1 MARNK
6 IREVSKKTKPQSKT
20 RSATDRK
27 RKKLA
32 GTEKVCPN
40 CSSVDIYSIIDE
52 EYTEVTHST
61 LSEAATNVNCVFCRF
76 VVQFSI
82 TKYGTLDESMLQST
96 VCTLGRWYVLFDEQY
111 RQGGLMYY
119 AEFQLMIKLEHRCPY
134 TPCDGASCL
143 NETNRLEY
151 KTTNLDLLEMSPS
164 ILTTSVPS
172 TVARKRLDPIFNP
185 EKLLSWLRRSELDE
199 LQRSPSIENKA
210 SSLDALFHAN
220 RFRVLDIE
228 TSEIVVLRYL
238 TRYLALSYVWG
249 NVGHCSSALNRQSC
263 CNNSFSAHECATS
276 VDVKQ
281 LPWTIQ
287 DSIGLLKRI
296 GERYLWVDALCISQG
311 DLDDKAAI
319 IPEMGAIY
327 GNAYLTIVA
336 ADGSHSNDR
345 LSRLVNGEPP
355 EEWIPIT
362 TRLGETLLSPA
373 RPTIDQAMAHSTW
386 NMRGWTFQERVLS
399 RRCVLFTKYGVYFD
413 CRILRASEAYELVPN
428 GHNGASLGLS
438 GDAYDAFHSDRGSR
452 LGNYATVLAA
462 YSKRKLSH
470 RGDRLDAFTGIL
482 RHLQPQGMSVEQIEA
497 LSGLPLRDFISS
509 LHWSGQVKPRD
520 SYRLKAGLPKQLKPL
535 RKMNRLILDA
545 RRSHYLPSWSWSGWE
560 GFVVFDD
567 SVVFLTDP
575 KVLVWHGLAEPTVIN
590 AANIVCYTPYSPT
603 NFEPELSPVT
613 KPLRVMLHMWVKAW
627 PCSLVPKT
635 QQGTDT
641 IYTVEP
647 RRLQTDILQDEDE
660 ENEVILPEG
669 VDPSSTF
676 ELLCLHDKSQRYIL
690 VREVDSFMER
700 VDLVY
705 HPYLRR
711 LSNEFV
717 VKYVRLC

>member
-1 MARNK
+1 
-6 IREVSKKTKPQSKT
+6 
-20 RSATDRK
+20 
-27 RKKLA
+27 
-32 GTEKVCPN
+32 
-40 CSSVDIYSIIDE
+40 
-52 EYTEVTHST
+52 
-61 LSEAATNVNCVFCRF
+61 
-76 VVQFSI
+76 
-82 TKYGTLDESMLQST
+82 
-96 VCTLGRWYVLFDEQY
+96 
-111 RQGGLMYY
+111 MYY
-119 AEFQLMIKLEHRCPY
+119 AEFQLMIKLVHRCPN
-134 TPCDGASCL
+134 TPCDDALCL
-143 NETNRLEY
+143 NKVNRLEY
-151 KTTNLDLLEMSPS
+151 EATNLDLLDISPS
-164 ILTTSVPS
+164 ILATSVPS
-172 TVARKRLDPIFNP
+172 TVARRRLDPIFDP
-185 EKLLSWLRRSELDE
+185 EKLLDWLRRSEFDE
-199 LQRSPSIENKA
+199 LQRSSSIENKA
-210 SSLDALFHAN
+210 SSSLDTLFHAN
-220 RFRVLDIE
+220 RFRVLDVE

-238 TRYLALSYVWG
+238 TRFLALSYVWG
-249 NVGHCSSALNRQSC
+249 NVGNCSSAIKRQSC
-263 CNNSFSAHECATS
+263 CNSSFSAHECATS

-296 GERYLWVDALCISQG
+296 GQRYLWVDALCIYQ
-311 DLDDKAAI
+311 DDANDKAAI
-319 IPEMGAIY
+319 IPEMGSIY

-345 LSRLVNGEPP
+345 LSRLVNGKPP

-373 RPTIDQAMAHSTW
+373 RPTIDQAMAKSTW
-386 NMRGWTFQERVLS
+386 NMRGWTFQERLLS
-399 RRCVLFTKYGVYFD
+399 RRCVLFTKDGVYFD
-413 CRILRASEAYELVPN
+413 CSTLRASEAYEFVPN
-428 GHNGASLGLS
+428 GHNGASLGL
-438 GDAYDAFHSDRGSR
+438 GDAYDAFHSDRGLR
-452 LGNYATVLAA
+452 LDRYATVLSA

-482 RHLQPQGMSVEQIEA
+482 RHLQPQGISVEQIEA
-497 LSGLPLRDFISS
+497 LSGLPFGDFISS

-545 RRSHYLPSWSWSGWE
+545 RRSCYLPSWSWSGWE
-560 GFVVFDD
+560 GSVVLDD
-567 SVVFLTDP
+567 SVFWLSDP
-575 KVLVWHGLAEPTVIN
+575 KVQLWHSLAEPTVIN
-590 AANIVCYTPYSPT
+590 AANIVCHTPYSAT
-603 NFEPELSPVT
+603 KFEPELSRAA

-627 PCSLVPKT
+627 PCILVPRA

-641 IYTVEP
+641 IYAVEP
-647 RRLQTDILQDEDE
+647 RRLQTDIPQDEDE

-711 LSNEFV
+711 LSSEFV